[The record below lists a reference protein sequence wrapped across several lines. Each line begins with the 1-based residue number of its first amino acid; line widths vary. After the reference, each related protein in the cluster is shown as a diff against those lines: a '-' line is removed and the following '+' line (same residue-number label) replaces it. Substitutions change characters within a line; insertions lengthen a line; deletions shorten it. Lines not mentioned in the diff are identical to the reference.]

1 MTRLKK
7 QPKEEKVEFSYSKF
21 KSIDG
26 RHPLQKEVPDSTLN
40 YKART
45 RKGGKVAFFNFDLAK
60 EMGLIP
66 KSHPNE
72 LTPELEEEILHTF
85 SLVIINEYDEINE
98 ISYPEDEVRP
108 HEYMATRYLQL
119 QHPNKQGK
127 TSGDGRS
134 IWNGQVKHR
143 GKTWDI
149 SSAGTGATALSPA
162 THIYGKYW
170 KTGDPTIS
178 YGCGYSEID
187 EGMGTLFFSE
197 IFNKNNLETERV
209 LGIIEFKKGISINIR
224 AQQNLLRPS
233 HMFNYLKQ
241 GDYENLKSIVNFYI
255 DREIGNGNFNDAPKS
270 AKKRYDYFLEKQT
283 EIFAKMSAKLED
295 EYIFCWLD
303 WDGDNILMNGG
314 IIDYGS
320 IRQFGLFHSEYRYD
334 DVERYSTTILE
345 QKNKA
350 KYTVQCFAQIVD
362 YLKTKERKSVKDF
375 SKDKSLEKFDQIFQK
390 SKYENLLLKIG
401 FTDEQKEYL
410 LKNHLDLVESFS
422 KCFVYFERAKSKV
435 GIHEVADGINWSAI
449 FCMRDI
455 LRELP
460 QLLLVRKEK
469 LNYDEFL
476 EVIKSSYATERDLR
490 LNSHRKKMINDFQ
503 NYYIELCQVVSKTE
517 SYTYEKLLLELTMRS
532 SVINK
537 YDRVTGDSVATIVDK
552 ILQYRPKLK
561 PKQLYSLLEKFCE
574 YQNFDPEK
582 CIGTPKPDKVQSK
595 FMNNMLKIV
604 RDYREGL

>member
-1 MTRLKK
+1 MTKLKK
-7 QPKEEKVEFSYSKF
+7 QLKESKSEFNYRKF
-21 KSIDG
+21 KTIDG
-26 RHPLQKEVPDSTLN
+26 RHPLQKEVPDSTVN

-66 KSHPNE
+66 KNHPNE
-72 LTPELEEEILHTF
+72 ITPELEKEILHTF
-85 SLVIINEYDEINE
+85 SIVIINEYDQINE
-98 ISYPEDEVRP
+98 IKYPKEEIRP
-108 HEYMATRYLQL
+108 YEYMATRYLQL

-134 IWNGQVKHR
+134 IWNGQVKNK
-143 GKTWDI
+143 GQVWDI
-149 SSAGTGATALSPA
+149 SSSGTGATSLSPA

-197 IFNKNNLETERV
+197 IFNKNHLETERV
-209 LGIIEFKKGISINIR
+209 LGIIEFKNGIAINIR
-224 AQQNLLRPS
+224 AQENLIRPS

-241 GDYENLKSIVNFYI
+241 GDYDNLKRIVNYYI
-255 DREIGNGNFNDAPKS
+255 DREIENGNFDKAPS
-270 AKKRYDYFLEKQT
+270 SEKKRYDYFLEKQT
-283 EIFAKMSAKLED
+283 EIFAKMSAKFED

-334 DVERYSTTILE
+334 DVERFSTSILE

-350 KYTVQCFAQIVD
+350 KYTVQTFAQIAD
-362 YLKTKERKSVKDF
+362 FLKTKERSSIKDF
-375 SKDKSLEKFDQIFQK
+375 SKSKAMSEFDRIFSE
-390 SKYENLLLKIG
+390 SKRDNLLGKIG
-401 FTDEQKEYL
+401 FNETQSKYL
-410 LKNHLDLVESFS
+410 VKNHMDLVEEFS
-422 KCFVYFERAKSKV
+422 KSFVYFERAKSKV

-460 QLLLVRKEK
+460 QLILVRGEG
-469 LNYDEFL
+469 LTNDEFIDI
-476 EVIKSSYATERDLR
+476 IKSSYATPRDLKI
-490 LNSHRKKMINDFQ
+490 NSHRKKMINDFQ
-503 NYYIELCQVVSKTE
+503 K
-517 SYTYEKLLLELTMRS
+517 SYQGMCERIAEYEKLSIQKVLLEITMRS

-537 YDRVTGDSVATIVDK
+537 YDRVTGDSVATIVDR
-552 ILQYRPKLK
+552 ILTHRPKLK
-561 PKQLYSLLEKFCE
+561 SDQLYTLLKEFCD

-582 CIGTPKPDKVQSK
+582 CIGVDRPSKVHSK
-595 FMNNMLKIV
+595 FMKNMLQIV